1 LKLSPPS
8 ARRGFTLIELILVM
22 ALITVVMALV
32 SPSLGGFLRGRSMQ
46 SEVSRFISL
55 THYAQARAAHEG
67 IPIRLWVDP
76 ELRTYGMASE
86 YVLAQSGQ
94 DPHRREYELAADL
107 EVEVDTRSF
116 ATLQGNR
123 LALQDRWAAGQPM
136 SGAATGSRSQVVF
149 RFTPDGFIDET
160 SPLGLTFRHKPL
172 GGGSIRR
179 GQSDPRDEV
188 YVGQNLMRLRY
199 EVQTNQIQAPRR

>member
-1 LKLSPPS
+1 MKLSPPS
-8 ARRGFTLIELILVM
+8 GRRGFTLIELILVM
-22 ALITVVMALV
+22 ALITVVMALI

-67 IPIRLWVDP
+67 IPMRLWVDP
-76 ELRTYGMASE
+76 ELRTYGLASE
-86 YVLAQSGQ
+86 YVLSQGGQ
-94 DPHRREYELAADL
+94 DPRLREYELASDL
-107 EVEVDTRSF
+107 EVEVDNRSF
-116 ATLQGNR
+116 ASLQGNR

-136 SGAATGSRSQVVF
+136 SGQTAGSRSQVVF

-160 SPLGLTFRHKPL
+160 SPLGLWFRHKPL

-199 EVQTNQIQAPRR
+199 EVQTNQLYSLRR

>member
-1 LKLSPPS
+1 MKLSPPS
-8 ARRGFTLIELILVM
+8 GRRGFTLIELILVM
-22 ALITVVMALV
+22 ALITVVMALI

-67 IPIRLWVDP
+67 IPMRLWVDP
-76 ELRTYGMASE
+76 ELRTYGLASE
-86 YVLAQSGQ
+86 YVLSQGGQ
-94 DPHRREYELAADL
+94 DPRLREYELAPDL
-107 EVEVDTRSF
+107 EVEVDNRSF
-116 ATLQGNR
+116 ASLQGNR

-136 SGAATGSRSQVVF
+136 SGQTAGSRSQVVF

-199 EVQTNQIQAPRR
+199 EVQTNQLYSLRR